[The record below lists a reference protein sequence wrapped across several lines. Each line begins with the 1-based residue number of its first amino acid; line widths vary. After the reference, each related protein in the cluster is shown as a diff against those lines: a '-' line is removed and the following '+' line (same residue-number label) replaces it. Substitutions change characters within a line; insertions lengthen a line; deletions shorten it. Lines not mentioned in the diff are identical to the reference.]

1 MENLPQNSAETRSES
16 VNPPKVTLGSGFPSA
31 RAVKTRNLAID
42 LTLLSFL
49 FEGVALVGLVLART
63 HPDFHLHP
71 VALPVKAQGNES
83 VPLDVGLLK
92 EPGNLLPME
101 QKPATAFGVVLG
113 VTGLFVG
120 ADFHVIQ
127 EDLPVFDPCKRSLQ
141 IGVPLPNAFHLGSP
155 KFQPSFETF
164 QNMEISKRFAVYRN
178 FGAHTPPKVQDAQL
192 ERPSPFILAD
202 SNILNVALV
211 ASALLI
217 KIPEQSDEFLGTW
230 Y

>member
-1 MENLPQNSAETRSES
+1 MEKPAQNSVSPRPES
-16 VNPPKVTLGSGFPSA
+16 LNPAKVTLGSGFPSA
-31 RAVKTRNLAID
+31 RAVKSRHLAVD
-42 LTLLSFL
+42 LTLLRFL

-71 VALPVKAQGNES
+71 VALPVEAQGDES

-101 QKPATAFGVVLG
+101 QNPATAFGDVLG

-141 IGVPLPNAFHLGSP
+141 IGMPLPNALNLGSP
-155 KFQPSFETF
+155 EFQTRFETF
-164 QNMEISKRFAVYRN
+164 QNMEISKRFAVYGN
-178 FGAHTPPKVQDAQL
+178 FGTHTPP
-192 ERPSPFILAD
+192 
-202 SNILNVALV
+202 
-211 ASALLI
+211 
-217 KIPEQSDEFLGTW
+217 
-230 Y
+230 